1 LAYSCNL
8 YLKCY
13 ASREFDENLLRRIS
27 EVYYEDEVVNLPP
40 APDVSNYMMS
50 EDAGFVP
57 NGNGNAPISEGM
69 NGVEVE
75 RRLNTLDEKYVNDS
89 ATHSLTNSP
98 DLRYETSQPSVAIIP
113 NVIGHAPSRTLMPS
127 QKPGLLGAPVNRDS
141 DMKRG
146 LLTMKHGLDLR
157 NQSSGEP
164 PLLSRL
170 PTQASSL
177 MQPQGGWLV
186 EDDISGGNLNNRP
199 LGSVQDADSF
209 KPDKQRGHFSP
220 FSPITPGSTPT
231 GLLSQTSQMKVEE
244 ACAGY
249 DLQKQNLPPASQLLG
264 MGT

>member
-1 LAYSCNL
+1 
-8 YLKCY
+8 
-13 ASREFDENLLRRIS
+13 
-27 EVYYEDEVVNLPP
+27 
-40 APDVSNYMMS
+40 
-50 EDAGFVP
+50 
-57 NGNGNAPISEGM
+57 
-69 NGVEVE
+69 
-75 RRLNTLDEKYVNDS
+75 
-89 ATHSLTNSP
+89 
-98 DLRYETSQPSVAIIP
+98 
-113 NVIGHAPSRTLMPS
+113 
-127 QKPGLLGAPVNRDS
+127 
-141 DMKRG
+141 
-146 LLTMKHGLDLR
+146 MKHGLDLR

-244 ACAGY
+244 VCSECFSKLY
-249 DLQKQNLPPASQLLG
+249 
-264 MGT
+264 